1 MTIKQTTQLY
11 CSIFTSLR
19 AFVCFFYE
27 TLYLITGLWKKNANC
42 NGPNFHNTGL
52 SAGELIAIIH
62 SHGGAYYS
70 HWVKRKARGCF
81 LLVKRE
87 TERLLVVT
95 LNLLNYVFIKG
106 RRQKQAISQWRG
118 LSHQE
123 FLNEAY
129 WCAKM
134 SRLDYCGSHRS
145 EKWGRR
151 EANSTN

>member
-1 MTIKQTTQLY
+1 MIKLQNTTQLAGNDNKANNTVILFDFY
-11 CSIFTSLR
+11 IPDSICVLLLEALFNYRS
-19 AFVCFFYE
+19 VE
-27 TLYLITGLWKKNANC
+27 KNVNC
-42 NGPNFHNTGL
+42 NRPNFHNTGL

-129 WCAKM
+129 
-134 SRLDYCGSHRS
+134 
-145 EKWGRR
+145 
-151 EANSTN
+151 